1 MPVSKIQNFQRGAIV
16 SCFFPLSEAPDLPG
30 PTARPALVVG
40 VFFDRLDRRWKVI
53 VAYGTSR
60 KTRANSG
67 FEIRIN
73 HPESL
78 ALAGL
83 NRPTRFTLSRMRV
96 LPLTPGY
103 FNPNGDGPVLGV
115 LDDVLL
121 ARLDKTCTIL
131 ASIADPLRVLDQPCS
146 LSIHPTD
153 VATPIR
159 VEDIPLAGTIAGQ
172 GVDQF
177 MQDHCNGRADLGG
190 LRKRA

>member
-16 SCFFPLSEAPDLPG
+16 SCFFPLSEDPNQPG

-40 VFFDRLDRRWKVI
+40 VFFDRIERRWNAI

-103 FNPNGDGPVLGV
+103 FNPGSGSPVLGV

-121 ARLDKTCTIL
+121 ARLDKTCSIL
-131 ASIADPLRVLDQPCS
+131 ASIADPLRVLDQPTP

-153 VATPIR
+153 IAVPVR
-159 VEDIPLAGTIAGQ
+159 VEDVPSAGTIAGK
-172 GVDQF
+172 GVDRF